1 MKQRKCKQ
9 GKLGFCYDYGN
20 CDDCIFSQMIAKYE
34 NKIKKLKAEN
44 EKRLKAS
51 EDFATKHCY
60 MKCEIA
66 KIRVKEF
73 AEKIKTQVYP
83 FLQAKLFNEKC
94 YLTGN
99 PESDIYR
106 EQKKQ
111 NIGILKAQDI
121 LLKWFN
127 IKIDELLKEYEK

>member
-20 CDDCIFSQMIAKYE
+20 CDDCMFSQMIAKYE

-51 EDFATKHCY
+51 EEFATKHCY

-66 KIRVKEF
+66 KTLVKEF
-73 AEKIKTQVYP
+73 AEKIKNEVYP
-83 FLQAKLFNEKC
+83 FLQAEIYNKKHFI
-94 YLTGN
+94 TGDL
-99 PESDIYR
+99 ESDKR
-106 EQKKQ
+106 LENQ
-111 NIGILKAQDI
+111 NIGILKAQDV
-121 LLKWFN
+121 LSQWFN